1 MIIEVFYVPG
11 CPNHQPAIKAV
22 TSALALESLQSEIC
36 EIPVQTHDEVRACR
50 FPGSPTIRVNGSD
63 VEPESTSDYGLTCR
77 LYANGLGIPSELAIR
92 RAISAARQRE

>member
-22 TSALALESLQSEIC
+22 TSALALESLQGEIC
-36 EIPVQTHDEVRACR
+36 EIPVQTHDEARACR

-63 VEPESTSDYGLTCR
+63 VEPESASIFGFACR
-77 LYANGLGIPSELAIR
+77 LYLNGMGVPSEAAIR
-92 RAISAARQRE
+92 NAISAARQKE